1 MATSKKEFTLR
12 DVVKDLLERP
22 DALKDHEL
30 EVRFRTTSK
39 TRLTKIEFDSVIR
52 RAKSLGFVSSNPSG
66 EYQLKI
72 QGEFTD
78 VKTGRTKM
86 SNLRTQINGISSI
99 QDYCKSNS
107 IKELDYSTTFMMKT
121 YAKIG
126 ADVVYPINN
135 DDLQF
140 RISYQKETNLT
151 NKMPAVR
158 QLISE
163 WSNTRKNFRYINR
176 VTFTHPD
183 MPLQLDMSVV
193 KSSPNAKQY
202 NIQDSGVFGAGETYE
217 IELEVINP
225 QISYGRYTIDILE
238 KKIKTAIKYVLSGL
252 QNSGYPIGLEQQ
264 TLVSKAYHKL
274 LHDREKD
281 RIMPRDFCGPASFTL
296 ELKNIQPSDDSTSDG
311 SIPNIHNS
319 YTVTDKADG
328 DRKLLFIS
336 PGGKAYFILTTGAI
350 QFTGMVVQDEKLHNS
365 LLDGEHILHDK
376 HGGFLDTY
384 AAFDLYYIGGKS
396 VRENSFVPVKPTE
409 EPSKYRLPL
418 LNEVVKQ
425 IVKSA
430 VLISGKPISMKLESK
445 KFYLGTSEVPIF
457 AGCQTILQKEHDGL
471 FPYETDGLIF
481 TPALF
486 GVGGN
491 RPGEA
496 SRPAKTTWV
505 HSFKWKPAKFNTI
518 DFLVSVTKDSSGV
531 EKVGNIFKNG
541 IDTGTNDQ
549 ILQFKMLT
557 LRCGFDPAKHGFLNP
572 CQDVLEDKFPR
583 PETGDDEEGYKPV
596 AFYPTNPYDNK
607 AHICHL
613 ILQKD
618 ATGADAMI
626 CKNGDVIEDNA
637 IVEFSYDMSE
647 EQPYRWKPLRVRYDK
662 TAELKAGQKN
672 YGNAYHV
679 ANGNWHSIHNPVTA
693 EMLSTGKDIP
703 EDAVD
708 DVYYDR
714 KDVKNFTRNLRYF
727 HNIGVKKRLIESVS
741 KRGNSLIDFS
751 VGKAGDLSKW
761 INAHL
766 GFVFGIDISRDNIEN
781 KHDGACAR
789 YLKARRD
796 NYGIPYALFVNG
808 NSALNVRSGVAL
820 FTEKGKEIT
829 QSVFGEIP
837 KNDALGSAVVRQYA
851 KAATGFDV
859 ASCQFA
865 LHYFFENVDTLQ
877 GFCRNVSECVK
888 EGGYFIG
895 TCYDGSKIFDS
906 LKDKKRGEGIS
917 IIERGDVKIWEVIK
931 EYDATTFRDD
941 ETSLGYAIN
950 VYQETINKYFR
961 EYLVNFGYFVRVMEN
976 YGFRPLNNA
985 EAREMGMPAGIGNFK
1000 QLYEERKYDMNASER
1015 KISFYNNYFI
1025 FKKIRSVDA
1034 EKVKLAATDESVA
1047 EVTLNLEDT
1056 KAARKKKKKR
1066 LVIRPE

>member
-1 MATSKKEFTLR
+1 MAASKKEFTLR

-22 DALKDHEL
+22 DAQKDHEL

-39 TRLTKIEFDSVIR
+39 TRLTKIEFDNVIR
-52 RAKSLGFVSSNPSG
+52 RAKSLGFTSPNPNG
-66 EYQLKI
+66 EYHLKV

-78 VKTGRTKM
+78 IKTGRTKM
-86 SNLRTQINGISSI
+86 SNLRTQINGLSTVQS
-99 QDYCKSNS
+99 YCKTNS
-107 IKELDYSTTFMMKT
+107 LKDLDYSTQFMMKT

-126 ADVVYPINN
+126 SDVVYPINN
-135 DDLQF
+135 NDLQF
-140 RISYQKETNLT
+140 RISYQKETMMT

-158 QLISE
+158 QLLSE

-176 VTFTHPD
+176 VSFTHGD
-183 MPLQLDMSVV
+183 MPIRLDMSVV
-193 KSSPNAKQY
+193 KSSPNSKQY
-202 NIQDSGVFGAGETYE
+202 NIHESGVFGAAETYE
-217 IELEVINP
+217 IEIEVLNDQLP
-225 QISYGRYTIDILE
+225 YMRYTVDSLE

-252 QNSGYPIGLEQQ
+252 QNSNYPIGISQQ
-264 TLVSKAYHKL
+264 TNVSKAYHKL
-274 LHDREKD
+274 LHGREKD
-281 RIMPRDFCGPASFTL
+281 RITPRDFCGPASFTL
-296 ELKNIQPSDDSTSDG
+296 ELKNIQPTEEGTDSVL
-311 SIPNIHNS
+311 PNILTS

-336 PGGKAYFILTTGAI
+336 PGGKVYFIPTTGDI
-350 QFTGMVVQDEKLHNS
+350 QFTGIVVQDEKLHNS

-376 HGGFLDTY
+376 HGGFINTY
-384 AAFDLYYIGGKS
+384 AAFDLYYFGGKS
-396 VRENSFVPVKPTE
+396 VRENSFVPIKPTD

-418 LNEVVKQ
+418 LNELIKE
-425 IVKSA
+425 IIKSA
-430 VLISGKPISMKLESK
+430 IMVSGKPVTMQIESK
-445 KFYLGTSEVPIF
+445 KFYLGTPEVPIF

-491 RPGEA
+491 KKGEA

-531 EKVGNIFKNG
+531 EKIGNIFKNG
-541 IDTGTNDQ
+541 MDTGTNDQ

-572 CQDVLEDKFPR
+572 CQDVIEDKFPS
-583 PETGDDEEGYKPV
+583 PETGDDNEGYKPV

-607 AHICHL
+607 AHMCHL
-613 ILQKD
+613 ILRKD
-618 ATGADAMI
+618 ATGVDTMI

-647 EQPYRWKPLRVRYDK
+647 EQPYRWSPLRVRYDK
-662 TAELKAGQKN
+662 TSELKAGQKN

-703 EDAVD
+703 ENGDD
-708 DVYYDR
+708 DVYYNR
-714 KDVKNFTRNLRYF
+714 TDVKNVTRNLRYF

-761 INAHL
+761 INSHL

-789 YLKARRD
+789 YLKARKD

-808 NSALNVRSGVAL
+808 NSALNIRSGIAL

-829 QSVFGEIP
+829 QSIFGEIP
-837 KNDALGSAVVRQYA
+837 KNETIGSAVVRQYG
-851 KAATGFDV
+851 KASNGFDV
-859 ASCQFA
+859 GSCQFA

-877 GFCRNVSECVK
+877 GFCRNVSECIK

-906 LKDKKRGEGIS
+906 LKDKKRGESCCIVKS
-917 IIERGDVKIWEVIK
+917 GDTKVWEVIK

-961 EYLVNFGYFVRVMEN
+961 EYLVNFGYFIRVMEN
-976 YGFRPLNNA
+976 YGFQPLTNA
-985 EAREMGMPAGIGNFK
+985 EAKYMGLPAGIGNFK
-1000 QLYEERKYDMNASER
+1000 QLYDEHKYQMTASER
-1015 KISFYNNYFI
+1015 KISFYNNYFV
-1025 FKKIRSVDA
+1025 FKKVRSVDA

-1056 KAARKKKKKR
+1056 NAARKKKKKR
-1066 LVIRPE
+1066 LIIREE